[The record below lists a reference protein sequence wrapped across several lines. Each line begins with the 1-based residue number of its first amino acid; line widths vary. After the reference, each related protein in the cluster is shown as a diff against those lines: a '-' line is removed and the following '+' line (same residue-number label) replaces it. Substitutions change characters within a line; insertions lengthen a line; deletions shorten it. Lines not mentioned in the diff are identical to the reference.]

1 MRGAIAYV
9 VALLA
14 ALALMTGSASAQGAS
29 SDPTAAQYGD
39 TASNVASGASGG
51 QAQDPGG
58 GGIPF
63 TGLEV
68 GALVAVAAVMGGAG
82 IALRRLSRA
91 RYD

>member
-1 MRGAIAYV
+1 MRGAIAYF

-14 ALALMTGSASAQGAS
+14 ALALMTGSAFAQGQG
-29 SDPTAAQYGD
+29 SDPTVAQYGD
-39 TASNVASGASGG
+39 AASNVGAGG
-51 QAQDPGG
+51 QAQAPGG

-68 GALVAVAAVMGGAG
+68 GVLIAVAAVMGGAG